1 MKITSKHSFTSV
13 LRAPDNAFGAT
24 EKSVF
29 RFEEPKSAACDVEYK
44 YEIGK
49 NSAKVTVFPSGSPV
63 KYLKLRFRHDMRGID
78 RVYGDQWERS
88 GDNAFLEWHSVMP
101 GRLLPWFCYVMAGDK
116 MACYGVKTGAD
127 CFASWQ
133 VDNNGITLFLNLM
146 SGNCGTDIKEPL
158 LVCEVVELFGN
169 EGEDPFKV
177 AKRFSSLMCENPKLP
192 REPIFGV
199 NNWYWAYGK
208 ISRESVMR
216 ETDYLLEMCD
226 GAKHRPYMIIDD
238 GWQMNRTYDVG
249 AYIGGPWIPNERFG
263 SMAETVEQIHTK
275 GAKAGIWFRPLLTLG
290 DVPAEAKLAPFSGG
304 GVVLDPTHPY
314 TLERIER
321 DAGTIR
327 SWGFE
332 LIKHD
337 FSTIDMFGVSPLTSE
352 RQTYNMFA
360 ANRNFY
366 DKSITSATAVKR
378 MYEAIARGCGDADV
392 IACNAI
398 GHLTAGIHS
407 VYRTGNDTSGRSF
420 EWTRHALNT
429 MMRLPLNDSFY
440 KADPDC
446 AAFTDRVDTDIN
458 LDFLEMCALSGV
470 TTLASVTPG
479 ILTDREMARI
489 NKIFLTADADNC
501 RYEIRDY
508 EKTAVPDSFCDPC
521 GGGERIFDW
530 ERVYDGSRIV
540 YEWFN

>member
-1 MKITSKHSFTSV
+1 MNGNYDFKFASV

-24 EKSVF
+24 EASPF
-29 RFEEPKSAACDVEYK
+29 RFEEPKSTASDVKYEYK
-44 YEIGK
+44 VGE
-49 NSAKVTVFPSGSPV
+49 NSATVTVFPSGSPV

-88 GDNAFLEWHSVMP
+88 GDGAYLEWRSVMP
-101 GRLLPWFCYVMAGDK
+101 NRLLPWFCYVMAGDK

-127 CFASWQ
+127 AFASWQ
-133 VDNNGITLFLNLM
+133 VDNFGITLFLNLT
-146 SGNCGTDIKEPL
+146 SGNSGTDLKEPL
-158 LVCEVVELFGN
+158 VACEVVELFGN
-169 EGEDPFKV
+169 EGESPYRV
-177 AKRFSSLMCENPKLP
+177 AKRFASLMCDNPKLP
-192 REPIFGV
+192 KEPVFGV

-208 ISRESVMR
+208 ISRESVR
-216 ETDYLLEMCD
+216 KETDYLLQMCD

-263 SMAETVEQIHTK
+263 SMEETVAEIHAK

-290 DVPAEAKLAPFSGG
+290 DLPEEAKLVPFSAG
-304 GVVLDPTHPY
+304 GVILDPTHPY

-321 DAGTIR
+321 DAATIR

-337 FSTIDMFGVSPLTSE
+337 FTTIDMFGVAPLTSE
-352 RQTYNMFA
+352 KHAHSMFA
-360 ANRNFY
+360 SNRNFY

-378 MYEAIARGCGDADV
+378 MYEAIARGAGGADV

-407 VYRTGNDTSGRSF
+407 IYRTGNDTSGRSY

-429 MMRLPLNDSFY
+429 MMRLPLNDTFY
-440 KADPDC
+440 RADPDC
-446 AAFTDRVDTDIN
+446 AAFTERVDTEIN
-458 LDFLEMCALSGV
+458 LDFLEMCALTGV
-470 TTLASVTPG
+470 TTLASVTPDM
-479 ILTDREMARI
+479 LNDKEMARI
-489 NKIFLTADADNC
+489 NEIYLTADADKS
-501 RYEIRDY
+501 RYDIVDF
-508 EKTAVPDSFCDPC
+508 EKTAVPDRLASPD
-521 GGGERIFDW
+521 GERMFNW

-540 YEWFN
+540 YAWLN